1 MGGYFTSDSE
11 KWTINYAA
19 FQSGLST
26 FNPRTRPHRDTFFP
40 DSGTEKRSG
49 PACPPG
55 VQHVALII
63 PTNRTTKYLR
73 PNGRNHFHIVPKDHY
88 INSEIIL

>member
-19 FQSGLST
+19 FRSGLST

-63 PTNRTTKYLR
+63 P
-73 PNGRNHFHIVPKDHY
+73 IVHD
-88 INSEIIL
+88 EIFTAEWKKSFPYRAEGSLHK